1 MMEHPTKGGALLQ
14 VDSSGWPEVA
24 AKKISRRYITRMS
37 LFGDAH
43 SMDNLF
49 YSKNTR
55 QLYKPN
61 ALFAVDFIKMYIET

>member
-24 AKKISRRYITRMS
+24 AKKISSRYITRMS

-55 QLYKPN
+55 QLYKPEECDES
-61 ALFAVDFIKMYIET
+61 V